1 MKENY
6 LACKNAIENVI
17 KKHFDG
23 YHLNK
28 EAVTEILSQYDM
40 DSVSFVLA
48 YTLHSKY
55 WDGRFSKD
63 NKEWGKCYLMHEE
76 VLKEC
81 IVDSHPAVLNGFV
94 DLLRQKVEEQEE
106 LVYWFPNARKYL
118 YIQTACSGGYDY
130 TFYDEKF
137 KDLDGGVYDNL
148 DTSMMEVIQMLLEEE
163 KISGEKYHQNVE
175 AFLEKVED
183 AWMK

>member
-40 DSVSFVLA
+40 DCVSFVLA

-106 LVYWFPNARKYL
+106 LVYWFQMPGNI
-118 YIQTACSGGYDY
+118 YISRLHVVVGMTIHFMTKNSK
-130 TFYDEKF
+130 T
-137 KDLDGGVYDNL
+137 
-148 DTSMMEVIQMLLEEE
+148 
-163 KISGEKYHQNVE
+163 
-175 AFLEKVED
+175 
-183 AWMK
+183 